1 MITNLHALNLNF
13 LRNRLNLTFT
23 SSSKLNTYN
32 KIKTLGE
39 HVNLMLSRGD
49 LVLSGIEFDK

>member
-1 MITNLHALNLNF
+1 M
-13 LRNRLNLTFT
+13 
-23 SSSKLNTYN
+23 
-32 KIKTLGE
+32 KTLGE